1 VDLQEIRERIDD
13 IDHQILRLLHERMEL
28 GLRTARLK
36 AGVRDRSREADVLEE
51 AERYARSNKLLVSD
65 GFVRGLFDDII
76 RESRRIQES
85 DRPLAGLP
93 GEHGSRAEPAAPDVP
108 VPGILQ
114 RGGPE
119 HEDRRGGCW
128 QDGTVAR
135 PGAGPETRR
144 LRV

>member
-85 DRPLAGLP
+85 NPK
-93 GEHGSRAEPAAPDVP
+93 
-108 VPGILQ
+108 
-114 RGGPE
+114 
-119 HEDRRGGCW
+119 RR
-128 QDGTVAR
+128 T
-135 PGAGPETRR
+135 GA
-144 LRV
+144 